1 MTELEED
8 WGKDSEGAE
17 QQAMHCLLRIFWVV
31 VEQEEDP
38 ASRRRPTNQCFEG
51 SASQQFVQRVAV
63 VVGLLQPFPFFLRL
77 QQLPPCSAPDSF

>member
-17 QQAMHCLLRIFWVV
+17 QQAMHCLLLIFWVV
-31 VEQEEDP
+31 VEQEEDH
-38 ASRRRPTNQCFEG
+38 ASRCRLKNQYFED
-51 SASQQFVQRVAV
+51 SESQHLVQPVVAV
-63 VVGLLQPFPFFLRL
+63 AGLLQPFPFSRRL